1 MEDELRRKLKNK
13 LEIRSIKEKVSELS
27 GRKPDK
33 GDKGDKGERGES
45 IMGEKGEK
53 GDKGEKGERGEK
65 GEKGDKGDTK
75 KIEEELRGLYNKF
88 INLHNDISVRDLAN
102 LVDAG
107 ATKGN
112 MDFIPVTTPVTIDTT
127 ASQALSIT
135 AEWGTASAS
144 NSITMTNF
152 IVEDSN

>member
-45 IMGEKGEK
+45 IM
-53 GDKGEKGERGEK
+53 GEK